1 MKNYLFILILL
12 FISYTGKSQKRE
24 AINAQDEQKNGLTKE
39 QSNLIFEKVKMFPN
53 QAQIAI
59 AIVSDGEAK
68 YFGVKRENESILTL
82 ENHKKVFEIGSITKV
97 FTATLLA
104 NFVVN
109 GTISLDDNIN
119 DFIGFKIKDN
129 IKISF
134 KQLATHTSGLPRVPE
149 SLSSPSQSLENP
161 YKDFGAEALKLYL
174 TEKLAML
181 QNPGEK
187 SEYSNLGIGLL
198 GFVLGKIDNSSY
210 EDLIQTK
217 IFEKYSMFN
226 STTIRSKIMDKLVM
240 GLNENGEEVSNWD
253 MGVLMGAGG
262 ILSTSEDLSKFALA
276 HFDANN
282 KDLALTR
289 TPHHKATDDFAT
301 GLAWGVVKTESG
313 AIWYWHNGG
322 TGGYTSSM
330 IMDTEKENSVIVLSN
345 ISALGEMASEVMS
358 LCPELMKTL
367 R

>member
-1 MKNYLFILILL
+1 MKNYLFILALL
-12 FISYTGKSQKRE
+12 LIACKGKGQTRE
-24 AINAQDEQKNGLTKE
+24 AINAQDEQKKGLTKE
-39 QSNLIFEKVKMFPN
+39 QSDLIFEKVKMFPN
-53 QAQIAI
+53 QTQIAI

-68 YFGVKRENESILTL
+68 YFGVKRENDSILTI

-109 GTISLDDNIN
+109 GKIGLDDNIN

-149 SLSSPSQSLENP
+149 SLSSPSLSLLNP
-161 YKDFGAEALKLYL
+161 YKNFTEQELKRYL
-174 TEKLAML
+174 TEKLVML
-181 QNPGEK
+181 HNPGEK
-187 SEYSNLGIGLL
+187 SEYSNLGAGLL

-217 IFEKYSMFN
+217 IFEKYSMLN
-226 STTIRSKIMDKLVM
+226 STTIRSKIRDKLVM
-240 GLNENGEEVSNWD
+240 GLNENGEEVPNWD

-276 HFDANN
+276 NFDANN

-289 TPHHKATDDFAT
+289 IPHHKATDDFAT
-301 GLAWGVVKTESG
+301 GLAWGVIKTESD
-313 AIWYWHNGG
+313 AKWYWHNGG

-330 IMDTEKENSVIVLSN
+330 IVDTEEKNSVIVLSN
-345 ISALGEMASEVMS
+345 ITALGAMAGEVMS